1 MDNVATVIVGKN
13 DVIEMALAAPVTE
26 EHILVEDV
34 LSMGKTMLTRSIA
47 TFIGGTISRIQF
59 TPDLLPS
66 DVTCMFVYNQS
77 SGEFTFR
84 SGPIAAHLVMAD
96 EINRAD
102 RATFAADHWQGHS
115 IGPRSE

>member
-66 DVTCMFVYNQS
+66 DVTGMFVYNQS
-77 SGEFTFR
+77 LGEFTFR
-84 SGPIAAHLVMAD
+84 SEPIAAHL
-96 EINRAD
+96 NQS
-102 RATFAADHWQGHS
+102 QGEMRRRM
-115 IGPRSE
+115 G